1 MEKDVFLLRSLF
13 LLTFAATALILF
25 LVWCTRRLSLRA
37 QFLVLLAMGVSVSF
51 LLLMIVQLPEY
62 RSRLATLLVLMVFIA
77 SPFAIR
83 IFLRSLTQEEN
94 GRADEVHKHV
104 S

>member
-1 MEKDVFLLRSLF
+1 MSLFQSRSL
-13 LLTFAATALILF
+13 LLLPVAAVAGILF
-25 LVWCTRRLSLRA
+25 LAWCTRKLTLRI
-37 QFLVLLAMGVSVSF
+37 QFLVLLAMSVSMSF

-77 SPFAIR
+77 SPFAVR
-83 IFLRSLTQEEN
+83 LFMRSLTMEEDEQ
-94 GRADEVHKHV
+94 ADEAHKE